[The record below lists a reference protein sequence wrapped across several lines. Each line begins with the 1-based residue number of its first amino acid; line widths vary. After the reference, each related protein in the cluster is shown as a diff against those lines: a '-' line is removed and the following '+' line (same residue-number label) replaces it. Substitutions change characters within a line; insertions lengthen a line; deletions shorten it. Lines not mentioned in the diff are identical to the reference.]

1 MVHQLKAEAPLEV
14 AVVPIQEADQA
25 ELKENLEEV
34 VVLHEAFAAGLHAAV
49 LHAAGHGAHA
59 AGLHAAGVI
68 INEALTKTAPNG
80 KLMEIGETTN
90 TTVAAN
96 LAAGTMDVGRKED
109 FKTNK
114 EAKKEPKK
122 EAVEATS
129 RSLPNTP
136 KMPTALS
143 RRKSP
148 H

>member
-49 LHAAGHGAHA
+49 LHAAGHGA
-59 AGLHAAGVI
+59 HAAGVI